1 MTSDTRMPSSACFKT
16 ATICST
22 ENRFRFV
29 ANLPLPTKFAEKL
42 TLRLIRNSYSGSE
55 RFLHQHLQQVTILRK
70 RRF

>member
-1 MTSDTRMPSSACFKT
+1 M
-16 ATICST
+16 CST